1 MTPWIS
7 QLLAEWAIV
16 GHQISWVHTPS
27 EIPKGDF
34 CFMLSCGEI
43 VKPTILRR
51 NSHNLV
57 VHASKLP
64 KGKGWSP
71 LSWQVLEGAK
81 EIPVTLF
88 EAAENVDSGLIYLQ
102 NKIELS
108 GDELVDELREKQAT
122 VTNDLCEKFI
132 DRYPKILEDAQK
144 QSGNPSF
151 YPKRTAVDSMLNPQ
165 KSIAEQF
172 NLLRIADNQHY
183 PAYFDWMGKRYL
195 LKIEKESAKQS

>member
-16 GHQISWVHTPS
+16 GHRISWVHTPS
-27 EIPKGDF
+27 EIPNGDL

-43 VKPTILRR
+43 VKPIILRR

-57 VHASKLP
+57 VHESKLP

-172 NLLRIADNQHY
+172 NLLRIVDNQHY

-195 LKIEKESAKQS
+195 LRIEKEI